1 MAGKI
6 RKEDGAGGKYMQ
18 DFLRN
23 FILSRFS
30 GGAGE
35 VKLED
40 LEDGSDFP
48 GNSGGILTT
57 DSYVV
62 TPPIFRGGSI
72 GSLAICGTCNDLA
85 VMGAEPKALSMSL
98 VIQDG
103 FEIQALEKIL
113 DDMKYWCDQVGVRI
127 ITGDTKVVESGVGII
142 VNTSGV
148 GFRNEWLEKN
158 LEVVREYREYP
169 YSWVRDRGLR
179 DGDAI
184 IVSGTIAEHGVAV
197 MLEREEFGFEM
208 DVCSDVYPV
217 WLFLKDVLG
226 TGGVTAMK
234 DPTRGGI
241 AGVLNEMAEKSGVG
255 ILIEEEK
262 VPVRDDVRG
271 FCEALGLDP
280 MSMACEGRVVMGVVG
295 DMVDDV
301 LKALKKAGQK
311 NAEVIGYSTSEFREV
326 VVETPIGSRKI
337 LPPPVADPVPRVC

>member
-1 MAGKI
+1 MAGIRKV

-23 FILSRFS
+23 FILSRFR

-35 VKLED
+35 IKLED

-48 GNSGGILTT
+48 GGILTT

-62 TPPIFRGGSI
+62 TPPVFKGGSI

-85 VMGAEPKALSMSL
+85 VMGAEPGVMSMSL
-98 VIQDG
+98 IIQDG
-103 FEIQALEKIL
+103 FETETLERIL
-113 DDMKYWCDQVGVRI
+113 DDMKYWSEKVGVKV
-127 ITGDTKVVESGVGII
+127 ITGDTKVVESNVGIA

-148 GFRNEWLEKN
+148 GFRNEWLN
-158 LEVVREYREYP
+158 RNIEVVREYREYP
-169 YSWVRDRGLR
+169 YSWVRDCGLR

-184 IVSGTIAEHGVAV
+184 VISGTIAEHGVAV
-197 MLEREEFGFEM
+197 MLEREEFGFEV
-208 DVCSDVYPV
+208 DICSDVYPV

-226 TGGVTAMK
+226 KGGITAMK

-255 ILIEEEK
+255 ILVEEER
-262 VPVRDDVRG
+262 VPVRDDVKG

-280 MSMACEGRVVMGVVG
+280 MSMACEGRVVMGVIE
-295 DMVDDV
+295 DLAEDV
-301 LKALKKAGQK
+301 VKELKRAGQK
-311 NAEVIGYSTSEFREV
+311 DAEIVGYATSEFREV
-326 VVETPIGSRKI
+326 VVETSIGSRKV